1 MCSCFFFLN
10 LCERD
15 SVCCAVQRKLKWL
28 MFWLG
33 VFYVIPKKK
42 TNVCSFVQS
51 MLLISAARCSAR
63 VSVFLLWSEMN
74 FIFLDS
80 YIEYVAFAHVKCSC
94 GENIQ
99 FVMSAMR
106 SQLFAIFYI
115 WFCLELPVGE
125 VNS

>member
-1 MCSCFFFLN
+1 MLCGTKKIEMAHVLVGRFL
-10 LCERD
+10 CY
-15 SVCCAVQRKLKWL
+15 S
-28 MFWLG
+28 
-33 VFYVIPKKK
+33 KKK